1 MNIRPG
7 ECYVVDHNGARCTA
21 SLYPTREERLL
32 NDVPVLVARIAELAA
47 DNARLQRR
55 VAQLEA
61 DVDALEA
68 ALKCAL
74 AGRAR

>member
-1 MNIRPG
+1 MKPG
-7 ECYVVDHNGARCTA
+7 EGFVIDATGTRRTQDA
-21 SLYPTREERLL
+21 YPQPSEAHSAADLL
-32 NDVPVLVARIAELAA
+32 RPLAA

-55 VAQLEA
+55 VEQLEA

-74 AGRAR
+74 AGRA